1 MQSPSKQAL
10 AEDKYIQAS
19 LQHLCIEKLQHPRQL
34 RFYVSE
40 LLAGARC
47 GQVLS
52 SRKWFIIIQMT

>member
-1 MQSPSKQAL
+1 MQSLSKQAL
-10 AEDKYIQAS
+10 AQDKHIQAS
-19 LQHLCIEKLQHPRQL
+19 LQHLCIEKLQHTHKL
-34 RFYVSE
+34 RFYVSV